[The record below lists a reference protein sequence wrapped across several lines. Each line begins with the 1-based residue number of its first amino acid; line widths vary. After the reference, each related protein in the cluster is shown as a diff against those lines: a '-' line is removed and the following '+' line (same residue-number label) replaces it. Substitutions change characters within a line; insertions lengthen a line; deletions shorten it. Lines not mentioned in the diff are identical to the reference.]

1 MVSVII
7 TTINEEEV
15 IEKLLRSI
23 KKQTYKDIE
32 IILVDNPKT
41 KDRTRE
47 IAKKYT
53 NNVFIKGPERSVQR
67 NFGVSKAKGKYV
79 MILDADMILG
89 AGVVKECVDVAESA
103 EYKALVIPEK
113 TVGRDWLSKVRRFER
128 EMYEGDLGIEV
139 SRFYL
144 TKVFQEMKG
153 FDINLTGPEDYDLHY
168 RVMKKYK
175 VGRIK
180 RYLYHF
186 EEDMNLSVMLHK
198 KYKYAKEGA
207 RYVDKHPELIRRQ
220 GTIIFRKTYIRNW
233 KKFVKHPFLGIL
245 FIFVRILETIW
256 AVSGFISAVGF
267 KKFIVTLFT
276 MFNKNLI

>member
-15 IEKLLRSI
+15 IEKLLTSI
-23 KKQTYKDIE
+23 KKQTYRDIE

-53 NNVFIKGPERSVQR
+53 KNIFIKGPERSVQR
-67 NFGVSKAKGKYV
+67 NFGVSTAKGKYV
-79 MILDADMILG
+79 MILDADMILNT
-89 AGVVKECVDVAESA
+89 GVIKECVDTADNLG
-103 EYKALVIPEK
+103 YKALVIPEK

-128 EMYEGDLGIEV
+128 EMYEGDLGVEV

-144 TKVFQEMKG
+144 AEVFREMGG

-180 RYLYHF
+180 KYLYHF

-207 RYVDKHPELIRRQ
+207 KYANKHPELVKRQ
-220 GTIIFRKTYIRNW
+220 GTIFFRKTYLKNW
-233 KKFVKHPFLGIL
+233 RKFMKHPLLGIS

-256 AVSGFISAVGF
+256 AISGFISAVGF
-267 KKFIVTLFT
+267 KKFTSTFFA
-276 MFNKNLI
+276 MFK